1 MVLNLLKNA
10 LFTLTVPDI
19 QLKERRLCFKKNYT
33 SIAFVAF
40 PDLLKAAYKFL
51 SQIKHFDKSWPK
63 NAAMGEEGVKICEK
77 LLTSFMHGPKSS

>member
-1 MVLNLLKNA
+1 ML
-10 LFTLTVPDI
+10 
-19 QLKERRLCFKKNYT
+19 QKNYT

-77 LLTSFMHGPKSS
+77 LLTSFMHGPKVAKNKERLSGKVQFLKNADYVNSEN